1 MSRKSFHLHCQRI
14 EASRNMARYYTL
26 AIDARAGKH
35 DDASR
40 HDREHLVVAAEWS
53 GLGMLPPVRREGDL
67 CHVAGLGPAGCYT
80 LGAFRRTAVEQNHI
94 WMLELRLVELCLD
107 ALVIVV
113 IHTAGES
120 DLGPG
125 RDQHLGLGAAACGKE
140 IPGVDHRR
148 GDVGFVAPLLLF
160 RYGRAPASCW
170 PAAENS
176 CGCQLPDFG
185 SMTSNQQLVDFQF
198 SWLRIPIS
206 EGTRHRQGQRSWR
219 IEGAGGNMRGE
230 VRLRS
235 RPL

>member
-140 IPGVDHRR
+140 SLESIIAAVMLASWPLSYSSVTAAHLRPAGLQRKIHA
-148 GDVGFVAPLLLF
+148 VA
-160 RYGRAPASCW
+160 
-170 PAAENS
+170 N
-176 CGCQLPDFG
+176 
-185 SMTSNQQLVDFQF
+185 FQ
-198 SWLRIPIS
+198 IS
-206 EGTRHRQGQRSWR
+206 D
-219 IEGAGGNMRGE
+219 
-230 VRLRS
+230 
-235 RPL
+235 P